1 MRWTSVPLLL
11 LAACA
16 APPDVATIEIAHLE
30 RDGVAGLEP
39 LRRVF
44 QRANPGYD
52 VEWHAPL
59 AMLRRSD
66 RARVVFIQRGDGTA
80 TVDESTSAV
89 AVGDVLVV
97 RPKEKLRVDA
107 GDLDAVVFEVP
118 ATVPEDVPSFVR
130 PDFDP
135 NITDTP
141 GGCAEE
147 SDAYRRV
154 LLTWLGKVG
163 PYLWHDINCHRVR
176 IKDSFSHY
184 HPSDIGFDEFYLVQ
198 LAPPGAKLIVSDRV
212 DLIESPAALTE
223 DDAAALLTELPL
235 KVGDLVY
242 LPRGTMHRGV
252 GGAVVQVITVPGFVP
267 NAEIG
272 VDHHLRRIN
281 ERLSL
286 EGDAALPFHAAA
298 ADAPVV
304 K

>member
-1 MRWTSVPLLL
+1 MRSTLALPLFLV
-11 LAACA
+11 ACA
-16 APPDVATIEIAHLE
+16 GTSDVPTIELAHLE
-30 RDGVAGLEP
+30 RDGAAGLEP

-59 AMLRRSD
+59 DRLRRSD
-66 RARVVFIQRGDGTA
+66 RARVAFVQRGTGTA
-80 TVDESTSAV
+80 TVDERTSDV
-89 AVGDVLVV
+89 TVGDVVVV
-97 RPKEKLRVDA
+97 RPDQTYRLDA
-107 GDLDAVVFEVP
+107 GAVDAVVFEVP
-118 ATVPEDVPSFVR
+118 AGVPEGVPAFVR

-135 NITDTP
+135 AITDTP

-147 SDAYRRV
+147 DDAYRRI
-154 LLTWLGKVG
+154 LLTWLGKNG

-176 IKDSFSHY
+176 INDSFSHY
-184 HPSDIGFDEFYLVQ
+184 HPRDRGFDEFYLVQ
-198 LAPPGAKLIVSDRV
+198 IAPPGARLIVSERV
-212 DLIESPAALTE
+212 DAIESPESLRE
-223 DDAAALLTELPL
+223 SDAASLLTELPL
-235 KVGDLVY
+235 RQGDLVY

-272 VDHHLRRIN
+272 VDHHLRLIN
-281 ERLSL
+281 ERLRL
-286 EGDAALPFHAAA
+286 EGDDALPYHAAA